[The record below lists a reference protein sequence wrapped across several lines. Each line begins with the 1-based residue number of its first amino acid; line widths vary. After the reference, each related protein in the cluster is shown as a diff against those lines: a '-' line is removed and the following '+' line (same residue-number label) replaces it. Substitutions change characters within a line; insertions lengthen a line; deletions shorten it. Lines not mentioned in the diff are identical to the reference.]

1 MELPVPECYRY
12 FDKFEKYFWSPTLY
26 SAGQAGDYAFN
37 LHPDI
42 TTLGSA
48 YLDLIQAYDW
58 KSITILYQD
67 NDSMMTLKQI
77 FDHTSSIEPGDDFR
91 IVVKQLEENDNGFR
105 DVLKEVFFS
114 ESNLIVLDC
123 EQKILA
129 DVLMQAQQVG
139 LISTGYY
146 FLLTSLDSHVVDL
159 ENYKYGGTKF
169 TAFRLIDVDK
179 AEVQNVIY
187 GIVES
192 IVDRVMTRSMRVL
205 TLDVNTFQHMANMA
219 VPAGNLD
226 TTTAI
231 IYDSVHAFALA
242 LNELTEVQQ
251 VRQMPLDCSGKI
263 AWAHGNSLIN
273 YMKMVEFIGLSG
285 PIKASINHEFFI
297 PRISRKT
304 FKD

>member
-1 MELPVPECYRY
+1 MYG
-12 FDKFEKYFWSPTLY
+12 
-26 SAGQAGDYAFN
+26 AGQAGNYAFN

-48 YLDLIQAYDW
+48 YLDLIRAYGW

-77 FDHTSSIEPGDDFR
+77 FDHTSSIEPGDEFR

-123 EQKILA
+123 EQRILA

-146 FLLTSLDSHVVDL
+146 FLLTSLDAHVVEL
-159 ENYKYGGTKF
+159 ENYKYGGTNF

-192 IVDRVMTRSMRVL
+192 IVDRVYTR
-205 TLDVNTFQHMANMA
+205 
-219 VPAGNLD
+219 
-226 TTTAI
+226 
-231 IYDSVHAFALA
+231 
-242 LNELTEVQQ
+242 
-251 VRQMPLDCSGKI
+251 
-263 AWAHGNSLIN
+263 
-273 YMKMVEFIGLSG
+273 
-285 PIKASINHEFFI
+285 
-297 PRISRKT
+297 
-304 FKD
+304 

>member
-1 MELPVPECYRY
+1 MTDTV
-12 FDKFEKYFWSPTLY
+12 WT
-26 SAGQAGDYAFN
+26 AGQAGDYSFN

-48 YLDLIQAYDW
+48 YLDLVEAYDW

-77 FDHTSSIEPGDDFR
+77 FDHTSSIEPQDEFR

-146 FLLTSLDSHVVDL
+146 FLLTSLDAHVVDL
-159 ENYKYGGTKF
+159 ENYKYGGTNF

-179 AEVQNVIY
+179 SEVQNVIY

-192 IVDRVMTRSMRVL
+192 IVDRVMTSLMFPSSS
-205 TLDVNTFQHMANMA
+205 DV
-219 VPAGNLD
+219 D
-226 TTTAI
+226 TA
-231 IYDSVHAFALA
+231 
-242 LNELTEVQQ
+242 
-251 VRQMPLDCSGKI
+251 
-263 AWAHGNSLIN
+263 AHGQHGRPCRQPRHHHRPHLRLRPRLRSGAQRTDRGSAGQTETPGVFRQDRLGPRQLSDQLHEDGRVHRSQRTYQGTTISLSVSRVRFIN
-273 YMKMVEFIGLSG
+273 
-285 PIKASINHEFFI
+285 
-297 PRISRKT
+297 
-304 FKD
+304 